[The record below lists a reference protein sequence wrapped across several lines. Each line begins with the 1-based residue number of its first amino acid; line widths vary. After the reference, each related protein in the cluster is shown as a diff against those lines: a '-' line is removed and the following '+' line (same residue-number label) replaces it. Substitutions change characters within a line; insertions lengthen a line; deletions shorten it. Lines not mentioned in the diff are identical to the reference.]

1 MGFTFSISEP
11 ILPSILYAMKLDEK
25 RSLMAAS
32 NSSAGI
38 DEKRTVIWS
47 EELDINSSSSPQIV
61 PGIQIEDTTWG
72 VGIILS
78 IKPGVEIVAN
88 VFVGFVVDR

>member
-1 MGFTFSISEP
+1 M
-11 ILPSILYAMKLDEK
+11 
-25 RSLMAAS
+25 AS
-32 NSSAGI
+32 NLSAGI
-38 DEKRTVIWS
+38 NVTKTVLWS
-47 EELDINSSSSPQIV
+47 DKLDINSSSSPQMV